1 MGRNIKEGIGVILF
15 SIINIIV
22 AYSITTSLGIKEII
36 LFQSYTATNNIITY
50 EIIVWFILC
59 LIEAVI
65 YEKAIKKGR
74 DY

>member
-15 SIINIIV
+15 SIINIII
-22 AYSITTSLGIKEII
+22 AYLITTSLGIKEVI

-50 EIIVWFILC
+50 EVIIWFILG

-74 DY
+74 D